1 MLTFAAVGQCK
12 WEAGLTRMFKIAGAA
27 IKNRRELDDETD
39 MCWENLKLTEI
50 KVVVNFKSNEIHDYP
65 SKDVCEIATE

>member
-1 MLTFAAVGQCK
+1 MNVVSWKCFRWFVLIDVLTFAAVGQCK

-39 MCWENLKLTEI
+39 MC
-50 KVVVNFKSNEIHDYP
+50 
-65 SKDVCEIATE
+65 